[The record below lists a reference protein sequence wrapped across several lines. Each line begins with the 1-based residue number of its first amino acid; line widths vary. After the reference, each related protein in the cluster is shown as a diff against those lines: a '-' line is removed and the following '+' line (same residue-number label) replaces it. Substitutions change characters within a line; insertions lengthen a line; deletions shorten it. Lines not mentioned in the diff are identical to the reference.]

1 MSERYQNCPV
11 CGSLCT
17 IGGDKKEGTHYYVP
31 VSGNAEFA
39 AAPAAKPIEAELRRL
54 KCDCCATGYDDEIGL
69 ACDNCHDGSL
79 YSPKDASYQQ
89 VQVSTTYG
97 TCEAQFTVEE
107 IELMLEIILD
117 LIGSDEYNWSLERAL
132 LAKCDAILKGAG
144 DEG

>member
-11 CGSLCT
+11 CGSLCE

-89 VQVSTTYG
+89 VQVSTPYG
-97 TCEAQFTVEE
+97 TCEAQFTAEE
-107 IELMLEIILD
+107 INGIRKVAQFSGLMIANSII
-117 LIGSDEYNWSLERAL
+117 
-132 LAKCDAILKGAG
+132 AKCDAMLKGA
-144 DEG
+144 EE